1 MLKFLLVRERRLP
14 DLNEEK
20 LDSDSKTILL
30 NKINQLKIEKKELKN
45 EILFLKQKPSGRIG
59 YIFLFFGFIALIVSF
74 ISSSYFLAFAGS
86 SLIFWGAIILFI
98 TPANYIKSDLLLPS
112 AASAIE
118 NVSKIIEKMDYQG
131 KAVYIPCRYFSG
143 SKKEKI
149 FIPSRTLDSIL
160 NFKDISEEKIFS
172 NDPSGV
178 FLAPSGQS
186 LTDLFEDELGIG
198 FRDSTLETFQ
208 DDLQELLVQNLEIA
222 RDVEIE
228 IKGNEIH
235 VILYE
240 SIYNNFCQKI
250 RRDIKSPCQSFA
262 CPLCSSIAC
271 ALTRITANPVI
282 IHDIKFSDDDKIIHV
297 IYQVAGE
304 IKKIQPPINFKP
316 KSISYS
322 KTINMNILFAVIGFA
337 IMAFIV
343 WVTWVDI
350 TVWHKDLAMIFFEP
364 RTTELIGLGIGL
376 RLVYY
381 LVIAL
386 AFFLFYAFGL
396 FTRKS
401 TSFQRIK

>member
-1 MLKFLLVRERRLP
+1 MLKFLLVRERRLS

-20 LDSDSKTILL
+20 LGSDSKTTLL

-59 YIFLFFGFIALIVSF
+59 YVFLFFGFIALIVSF

-118 NVSKIIEKMDYQG
+118 NVNKIIEKMDYQG
-131 KAVYIPCRYFSG
+131 KAVYIPRRYFSG

-149 FIPSRTLDSIL
+149 FIPSRTLDSIP

-172 NDPSGV
+172 KNPNGV

-250 RRDIKSPCQSFA
+250 RQGIKSPCQSFA

-282 IHDIKFSDDDKIIHV
+282 IHDIKFSDDDKNIHV

-304 IKKIQPPINFKP
+304 IKKIQTPINFKP

-322 KTINMNILFAVIGFA
+322 PTINMNILFAFIGFA

-364 RTTELIGLGIGL
+364 RTTELLGLGIGL
-376 RLVYY
+376 RLIHY
-381 LVIAL
+381 LVLAL
-386 AFFLFYAFGL
+386 AFFIFYAFGL
-396 FTRKS
+396 LTKKS